1 LADSLMAASVG
12 WPAPAKINR
21 FLHITG
27 RRPDGYHLLQTL
39 FQFIEPWDWLD
50 FTPTRDGSI
59 DREGGMSDLPPEA
72 DLVVQAATALQ
83 SYAGV
88 TAGVRIR
95 VDKRIPAGGGLG
107 GGSSDAATTLLALN
121 RLWGCALSD
130 AVLEALAL
138 ELGADVPVFVRG
150 QAAWAEGVG
159 ERLTAVAPDRP
170 WLVILD
176 PGVHVDTR
184 SVFGDPKLTRHT
196 ERITISGFDRMAL
209 RNDCEGV
216 VRRLHPPIAAAID
229 CLSAYG
235 PTRLTGTGGCL
246 YARFMDRASA
256 ERAMAVA
263 GDHGTAWVTRASNR
277 SPLLDRLVAQP
288 SSTTGA

>member
-1 LADSLMAASVG
+1 MAASVG

-27 RRPDGYHLLQTL
+27 RRPDGYHLVQTL

-50 FTPTRDGSI
+50 FTPTGDGSI

-72 DLVVQAATALQ
+72 DLVVQAAAALQ

-121 RLWGCALSD
+121 RLWGCALSG
-130 AVLEALAL
+130 AVLETLAL

-150 QAAWAEGVG
+150 QAAWAEGIG

-170 WLVILD
+170 WLVVLD

-184 SVFGDPKLTRHT
+184 SVFRDPKLTRHT
-196 ERITISGFDRMAL
+196 ERITISRFDRMAL

-246 YARFMDRASA
+246 YARFTDRASA
-256 ERAMAVA
+256 ERAMAAA